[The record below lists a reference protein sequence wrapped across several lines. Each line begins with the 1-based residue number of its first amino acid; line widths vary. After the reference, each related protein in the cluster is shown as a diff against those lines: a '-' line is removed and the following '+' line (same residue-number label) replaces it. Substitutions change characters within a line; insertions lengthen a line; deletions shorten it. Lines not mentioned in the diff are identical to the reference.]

1 MLHIISNLPISPSF
15 LDNANS
21 GDTVIFTGNAI
32 FAVKQNNLGTEK
44 TLTQKAFSHI
54 NLCVCKADLLIKNI
68 SNSELWRGVAVI
80 DEDQYKNA
88 TKDYFVIKSCN

>member
-1 MLHIISNLPISPSF
+1 MLHVISNLPISPSF
-15 LDNANS
+15 LDIANS

-32 FAVKQNNLGTEK
+32 FAVKQNNLDTE

-54 NLCVCKADLLIKNI
+54 NLCVRKADLLIKNI
-68 SNSELWRGVAVI
+68 SNSELWHGVTVI

-88 TKDYFVIKSCN
+88 TAESFVIKSCN